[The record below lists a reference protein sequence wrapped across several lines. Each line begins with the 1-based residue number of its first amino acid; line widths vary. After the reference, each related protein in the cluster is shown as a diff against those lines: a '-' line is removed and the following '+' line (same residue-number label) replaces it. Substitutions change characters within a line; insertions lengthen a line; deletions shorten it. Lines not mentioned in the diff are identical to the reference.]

1 MTVRDLSINVPRQ
14 RRVLS
19 VLVFAAV
26 LIWIDT
32 TILGI
37 ALERIADPRTG
48 LGATP
53 GQLQW
58 AVGSYALLFATA
70 LFAAGALGDR
80 YGHRTILVLGLAC
93 FGGASIWA
101 AWAGDATGLILAR
114 GLMGVGGAMMMPTS
128 MAIIG
133 ATFPPERRAGAIAA
147 WSASSGVG
155 VALGPLLGGVLV
167 DHFWWGSVF
176 LVNLPLVAIALIG
189 IASEVP
195 NPKLAR
201 KRRPDPIGLLLS
213 TAGLAA
219 LAYGLIEAGQDTD
232 WTRWPVWGPI
242 VLGLALLVL
251 FTVFEWR
258 SSEPSFDPRLFRN
271 GRFSA
276 GNVALAALFFAITGQ
291 MFYGNFYLQGARGM
305 SALDTGLAFLPGAL
319 GVALGSGLGAR
330 LAKRHGVGLVSGG
343 GLLVVAAAFLA
354 NLWFDVDTPLV
365 WFCAVGLVSGTAMGM
380 TIAPTVAAV
389 IAVLPLD
396 RMGAGSAVNNTVR
409 QVGSVLGISLLGTV
423 LATTYR
429 DRIEPALRDLPPAAR
444 DAAAPSAEHTRAV
457 ADALHRPDLATRAN
471 DAFVA
476 AMHVTAA
483 TAALVAFLGAV
494 LLLLAFRAAGRRRHG
509 DGADAGREQQAQPG
523 GEQRQPQPDRE
534 RRDVVE
540 AVPLGNRGEAGGDQ
554 R

>member
-1 MTVRDLSINVPRQ
+1 MTVRDLSISVSRQ

-53 GQLQW
+53 GELQW

-80 YGHRTILVLGLAC
+80 YGHRTILVLGLLC
-93 FGGASIWA
+93 FGAASVWA
-101 AWAGDATGLILAR
+101 AESQHLTGNATGLILAR
-114 GLMGVGGAMMMPTS
+114 GLMGLGGAMMMPTS

-176 LVNLPLVAIALIG
+176 LVNLPVVALALIG
-189 IASEVP
+189 IAVAVP
-195 NPKLAR
+195 NPKLAQR
-201 KRRPDPIGLLLS
+201 RRPDPVGLVLS
-213 TAGLAA
+213 TAGLAL

-232 WTRWPVWGPI
+232 WARWRVWGPI
-242 VLGLALLVL
+242 ALGLVLLAL

-258 SSEPSFDPRLFRN
+258 SPEPSFDPRLFRN

-276 GNVALAALFFAITGQ
+276 GNLALAALFFGITGQ

-319 GVALGSGLGAR
+319 GVAAGSPLGAR
-330 LAKRHGVGLVSGG
+330 LARRFGVGLVSGV
-343 GLLVVAAAFLA
+343 GLLVVAAAFLT
-354 NLWFDVDTPLV
+354 NLAFDIDTPLV
-365 WFCAVGLVSGTAMGM
+365 FFCTVGFVSGTAMGLA
-380 TIAPTVAAV
+380 IAPTVAAV

-409 QVGSVLGISLLGTV
+409 QVGSVLGIALLGTV
-423 LATTYR
+423 LTTTYR
-429 DRIEPALRDLPPAAR
+429 DRIEPSLANLPAAAR
-444 DAAAPSAEHTRAV
+444 DAASPSAEHTRAV
-457 ADALHRPDLATRAN
+457 ADALHRPDLADAANRA
-471 DAFVA
+471 FIA

-483 TAALVAFLGAV
+483 SAAVVAFLGAV
-494 LLLLAFRAAGRRRHG
+494 LLMLAFRTRRARAATQRPEPALAGR
-509 DGADAGREQQAQPG
+509 P
-523 GEQRQPQPDRE
+523 
-534 RRDVVE
+534 
-540 AVPLGNRGEAGGDQ
+540 
-554 R
+554 

>member
-1 MTVRDLSINVPRQ
+1 MTVRDLSIDLTRQ

-53 GQLQW
+53 GELQW

-80 YGHRTILVLGLAC
+80 YGHRTILVLGLLC
-93 FGGASIWA
+93 FGAASIWA

-114 GLMGVGGAMMMPTS
+114 GLMGLGGAMMMPTS

-133 ATFPPERRAGAIAA
+133 ATFPPERRAGAIAIWA
-147 WSASSGVG
+147 ASSGVG

-176 LVNLPLVAIALIG
+176 LVNLPVVALALIG
-189 IASEVP
+189 IALAVP
-195 NPKLAR
+195 NPKLAQR
-201 KRRPDPIGLLLS
+201 RRPDPIGLLLS
-213 TAGLAA
+213 TGGLAA

-232 WTRWPVWGPI
+232 WARPAVWGP
-242 VLGLALLVL
+242 VAAGLALLVL

-258 SSEPSFDPRLFRN
+258 TAEPSFDPRLFRSF
-271 GRFSA
+271 RFSA
-276 GNVALAALFFAITGQ
+276 GNLALAALFFAITGQ

-305 SALDTGLAFLPGAL
+305 SALDTGFAFLPSAL
-319 GVALGSGLGAR
+319 GVAVGSVLGAR
-330 LAKRHGVGLVSGG
+330 LVKRFGLAWISGV
-343 GLLVVAAAFLA
+343 GLLVVAGAFLT
-354 NLWFDVDTPLV
+354 NLAFDVDTPLV

-380 TIAPTVAAV
+380 TIAPTSAAV
-389 IAVLPLD
+389 IAALPLD
-396 RMGAGSAVNNTVR
+396 RMGAGSAVNNTLR
-409 QVGSVLGISLLGTV
+409 QVGSVLGIALLGTV
-423 LATTYR
+423 LTTAYR
-429 DRIEPALRDLPPAAR
+429 DRIAPALTGLPASAR

-457 ADALHRPDLATRAN
+457 ADALHRPDLTQAAN
-471 DAFVA
+471 DAFIA

-483 TAALVAFLGAV
+483 TAALVAFLGGV
-494 LLLLAFRAAGRRRHG
+494 LLIVAFTRRTSGRADAAGR
-509 DGADAGREQQAQPG
+509 
-523 GEQRQPQPDRE
+523 PQPDRE
-534 RRDVVE
+534 RRDVAEV
-540 AVPLGNRGEAGGDQ
+540 A
-554 R
+554 

>member
-1 MTVRDLSINVPRQ
+1 MTVRDLSMSVPRQ

-37 ALERIADPRTG
+37 ALEHIADPRTG

-53 GQLQW
+53 GELQW
-58 AVGSYALLFATA
+58 AVGAYSLLFATA

-80 YGHRTILVLGLAC
+80 YGHRTILIGGLVC
-93 FGGASIWA
+93 FGAASVWA
-101 AWAGDATGLILAR
+101 ARAGDATGLILAR
-114 GLMGVGGAMMMPTS
+114 GLMGLGGAMMMPTS

-176 LVNLPLVAIALIG
+176 LVNLPVVLIALVG
-189 IASEVP
+189 IALAAP

-201 KRRPDPIGLLLS
+201 RRRPDPAGLVLS
-213 TAGLAA
+213 TAGLAL
-219 LAYGLIEAGQDTD
+219 LAYGLIEAGQDTE
-232 WTRWPVWGPI
+232 WARWQVCGPVLG
-242 VLGLALLVL
+242 GLALLAT
-251 FTVFEWR
+251 FTVLEWR
-258 SSEPSFDPRLFRN
+258 SPEPSFDPRLFRN

-276 GNVALAALFFAITGQ
+276 GNLALGALFFGITGQ

-305 SALDTGLAFLPGAL
+305 SALATGVAFLPGAI
-319 GVALGSGLGAR
+319 GVAIGSPLGAR
-330 LAKRHGVGLVSGG
+330 LAKRHGVGPVSGIA
-343 GLLVVAAAFLA
+343 LLVVGAAFLA
-354 NLWFDVDTPLV
+354 NLTFRVDTPLL
-365 WFCAVGLVSGTAMGM
+365 WFCTVGLISGTAMGV

-389 IAVLPLD
+389 IAVLPAD

-409 QVGSVLGISLLGTV
+409 QVGSVLGVALLGTI
-423 LATTYR
+423 LTTSYR
-429 DRIEPALRDLPPAAR
+429 DRIAPFLDGLPAAAR
-444 DAAAPSAEHTRAV
+444 DAASPSAEHTRAV
-457 ADALHRPDLATRAN
+457 AGALHRPDLTAAAN
-471 DAFVA
+471 RAFVE

-483 TAALVAFLGAV
+483 SAAVVLLLGAV
-494 LLLLAFRAAGRRRHG
+494 LLVVAFRTRPAPAAPAP
-509 DGADAGREQQAQPG
+509 GA
-523 GEQRQPQPDRE
+523 
-534 RRDVVE
+534 
-540 AVPLGNRGEAGGDQ
+540 AVPARVGSGS
-554 R
+554 

>member
-1 MTVRDLSINVPRQ
+1 MTVRDLSINLPQQ

-37 ALERIADPRTG
+37 ALERIADPRAG

-53 GQLQW
+53 GELQW

-80 YGHRTILVLGLAC
+80 YGHRTILVAGLVC
-93 FGGASIWA
+93 FGAASVWA
-101 AWAGDATGLILAR
+101 AWAGGATGLILAR
-114 GLMGVGGAMMMPTS
+114 GLMGLGGAMMMPTA

-133 ATFPPERRAGAIAA
+133 ATFPPERRPGAIAA
-147 WSASSGVG
+147 WSASSGIG

-176 LVNLPLVAIALIG
+176 LVNLPVVALALIG
-189 IASEVP
+189 ILTVVP
-195 NPKLAR
+195 NPKLAQR
-201 KRRPDPIGLLLS
+201 RRPDPVGLLLS
-213 TAGLAA
+213 TAGLAL

-232 WTRWPVWGPI
+232 WTRWQVWAPV
-242 VLGLALLVL
+242 LAGLTLLTL

-258 SSEPSFDPRLFRN
+258 SREPSFDPRLFRN

-276 GNVALAALFFAITGQ
+276 GNLALAALFFGITGQ

-305 SALDTGLAFLPGAL
+305 SALHTGLAFLPGAL
-319 GVALGSGLGAR
+319 GVAIGSGLGAR
-330 LAKRHGVGLVSGG
+330 LAKRYGVGLISGI

-354 NLWFDVDTPLV
+354 NLTFDLDTPLF
-365 WFCAVGLVSGTAMGM
+365 WFCGVGLVSGTAMGL

-409 QVGSVLGISLLGTV
+409 QVGSVLGIALLGTI
-423 LATTYR
+423 LTSTYR
-429 DRIEPALRDLPPAAR
+429 DRIAPALAGLPANLR
-444 DAAAPSAEHTRAV
+444 DAASPSAEHTRAV
-457 ADALHRPDLATRAN
+457 ADQLHRPDLATEADN
-471 DAFVA
+471 AFVA
-476 AMHVTAA
+476 AMHITAA
-483 TAALVAFLGAV
+483 SAALVAFLGAV
-494 LLLLAFRAAGRRRHG
+494 LLVLAFRNRKST
-509 DGADAGREQQAQPG
+509 
-523 GEQRQPQPDRE
+523 
-534 RRDVVE
+534 VE
-540 AVPLGNRGEAGGDQ
+540 AQRPEPALSSEAV
-554 R
+554 RVS

>member
-1 MTVRDLSINVPRQ
+1 M
-14 RRVLS
+14 LS

-80 YGHRTILVLGLAC
+80 YGHRTILVAGLTV
-93 FGGASIWA
+93 FGAASVWA

-114 GLMGVGGAMMMPTS
+114 GLMGLGGAMMMPTS

-133 ATFPPERRAGAIAA
+133 ATFPGERRAGAIAV

-176 LVNLPLVAIALIG
+176 LVNLPVVAVALVGVLMV
-189 IASEVP
+189 VP
-195 NPKLAR
+195 NPKLVQR
-201 KRRPDPIGLLLS
+201 RRPDPLGLLLS
-213 TAGLAA
+213 TGGLAL

-232 WTRWPVWGPI
+232 WTRWQVWAP
-242 VLGLALLVL
+242 VLGGLVVLAL
-251 FTVFEWR
+251 FTVVEWQ
-258 SSEPSFDPRLFRN
+258 SKQPSFDPRLFRN
-271 GRFSA
+271 SRFSA
-276 GNVALAALFFAITGQ
+276 GNLALAALFFGITGQ

-305 SALDTGLAFLPGAL
+305 SALETGLAFLPGAV
-319 GVALGSGLGAR
+319 GVALGSGIGAR
-330 LAKRHGVGLVSGG
+330 LAKRFGVGPVSGGALLVVAAGFLANLTFGLDTPLLWFCTVGLVSGI
-343 GLLVVAAAFLA
+343 
-354 NLWFDVDTPLV
+354 
-365 WFCAVGLVSGTAMGM
+365 AMGM
-380 TIAPTVAAV
+380 AIAPTVAAV

-409 QVGSVLGISLLGTV
+409 QVGSVLGIALLGTI
-423 LATTYR
+423 LASTYR
-429 DRIEPALRDLPPAAR
+429 DRIAPALAGLPPSAR
-444 DAAAPSAEHTRAV
+444 DTAAPSAEHTRAV
-457 ADALHRPDLATRAN
+457 AEQLHRPDLAAAAD
-471 DAFVA
+471 DAFMTA
-476 AMHVTAA
+476 LHITAA
-483 TAALVAFLGAV
+483 TGAVVAFAGGV
-494 LLLLAFRAAGRRRHG
+494 LLLLAFRVRRSTV
-509 DGADAGREQQAQPG
+509 EP
-523 GEQRQPQPDRE
+523 E
-534 RRDVVE
+534 RVLS
-540 AVPLGNRGEAGGDQ
+540 PTG
-554 R
+554 

>member
-1 MTVRDLSINVPRQ
+1 MTVRDLPINLSRQ
-14 RRVLS
+14 RRILS

-58 AVGSYALLFATA
+58 AVGAYSLLFATV

-80 YGHRTILVLGLAC
+80 YGHRTILVLGLLC
-93 FGGASIWA
+93 FGAASIWA

-114 GLMGVGGAMMMPTS
+114 GLMGLGGAMMMPTS

-176 LVNLPLVAIALIG
+176 LVNLPVVALALAG
-189 IASEVP
+189 IAYAVP
-195 NPKLAR
+195 NPKLAAR
-201 KRRPDPIGLLLS
+201 RRPDPAGLLLS
-213 TAGLAA
+213 TAGLAL

-232 WTRWPVWGPI
+232 WASTKVWLP
-242 VLGLALLVL
+242 VLGGLSLLAA

-258 SSEPSFDPRLFRN
+258 SPEPSFDPRLFRN

-276 GNVALAALFFAITGQ
+276 GNLALGALFFGITGQ
-291 MFYGNFYLQGARGM
+291 LFYGNFYLQGARGLT
-305 SALDTGLAFLPGAL
+305 ALQTGLAFLPGAIGL
-319 GVALGSGLGAR
+319 AAGSPLGAR
-330 LAKRHGVGLVSGG
+330 LARRHGVGLVSGI

-354 NLWFDVDTPLV
+354 NLTFDLDTPLA
-365 WFCAVGLVSGTAMGM
+365 WFCTVGFVSGVAMGLA
-380 TIAPTVAAV
+380 IAPTVAAV
-389 IAVLPLD
+389 IAVLPVD

-409 QVGSVLGISLLGTV
+409 QVGSVLGIALLGTI
-423 LATTYR
+423 LTTAYR
-429 DRIEPALRDLPPAAR
+429 DRIAPSLASLPAPAR
-444 DAAAPSAEHTRAV
+444 DAAAPSAERTRAV
-457 ADALHRPDLATRAN
+457 ADALHRPDLADSAN
-471 DAFVA
+471 HSFVA
-476 AMHVTAA
+476 AMHVTSAS
-483 TAALVAFLGAV
+483 AALALLAGAV
-494 LLLLAFRAAGRRRHG
+494 LLLLAFRRPAAAST
-509 DGADAGREQQAQPG
+509 GA
-523 GEQRQPQPDRE
+523 
-534 RRDVVE
+534 
-540 AVPLGNRGEAGGDQ
+540 AVGMKVGSVS
-554 R
+554 

>member
-1 MTVRDLSINVPRQ
+1 MTVRDLSTSVPRQ

-58 AVGSYALLFATA
+58 AVGAYALLFATA

-80 YGHRTILVLGLAC
+80 YGHRTILVLGLLC
-93 FGGASIWA
+93 FGAASVWA

-114 GLMGVGGAMMMPTS
+114 GLMGLGGAMMMPTS

-155 VALGPLLGGVLV
+155 VAVGPLLGGVLV

-176 LVNLPLVAIALIG
+176 LVNLPVVALALAG
-189 IASEVP
+189 IAFVVP
-195 NPKLAR
+195 DPKLAAR
-201 KRRPDPIGLLLS
+201 RRPDPIGLVLS
-213 TAGLAA
+213 TAGLAL

-232 WTRWPVWGPI
+232 WARTRVWAPV
-242 VLGLALLVL
+242 LAGLALIAA

-258 SSEPSFDPRLFRN
+258 SPEPSFDPRLFRN

-276 GNVALAALFFAITGQ
+276 GNLALGALFFGITGQ

-305 SALDTGLAFLPGAL
+305 TALETGLAFLPGAVGL
-319 GVALGSGLGAR
+319 AAGSPLGAR
-330 LAKRHGVGLVSGG
+330 LARRHGVGLVSGI
-343 GLLVVAAAFLA
+343 GLLVVAAAFFA
-354 NLWFDVDTPLV
+354 NLTFDVDTPLA
-365 WFCAVGLVSGTAMGM
+365 WFCTVGFVSGVAMGLA
-380 TIAPTVAAV
+380 IAPTVAAV
-389 IAVLPLD
+389 IAVLPVD

-409 QVGSVLGISLLGTV
+409 QVGSVLGIALLGTI
-423 LATTYR
+423 LTTAYR
-429 DRIEPALRDLPPAAR
+429 DRIAPALASLPAAAR

-457 ADALHRPDLATRAN
+457 ADALQRPDLADSAN
-471 DAFVA
+471 ESFVA

-483 TAALVAFLGAV
+483 FASLALVLGAALLLVAF
-494 LLLLAFRAAGRRRHG
+494 RRRR
-509 DGADAGREQQAQPG
+509 DPG
-523 GEQRQPQPDRE
+523 PSPQTPE
-534 RRDVVE
+534 VVLE
-540 AVPLGNRGEAGGDQ
+540 SV
-554 R
+554 

>member
-1 MTVRDLSINVPRQ
+1 MTVRDLSISLPRQ

-80 YGHRTILVLGLAC
+80 YGHRTILVLGLFC
-93 FGGASIWA
+93 FGAASVWA

-114 GLMGVGGAMMMPTS
+114 GLMGLGGAMMMPTS

-133 ATFPPERRAGAIAA
+133 ATFPPERRPETIAA
-147 WSASSGVG
+147 WAASSGIG

-176 LVNLPLVAIALIG
+176 LVNLPVAGLALIG
-189 IASEVP
+189 ILSVVP
-195 NPKLAR
+195 NPKLAQR
-201 KRRPDPIGLLLS
+201 RRPDPIGLLLS
-213 TAGLAA
+213 TAGLAL

-232 WTRWPVWGPI
+232 WTRTRVWAPA
-242 VLGLALLVL
+242 LAGLALLAV

-258 SSEPSFDPRLFRN
+258 SAEPSFDPRLFRN

-276 GNVALAALFFAITGQ
+276 GNIALGALFFAITGQ

-305 SALDTGLAFLPGAL
+305 NALDTGLAFLPGAL
-319 GVALGSGLGAR
+319 GVAFGSLLGAR
-330 LAKRHGVGLVSGG
+330 LVRRFGVALVSGG
-343 GLLVVAAAFLA
+343 GLLVVSAAFLT
-354 NLWFDVDTPLV
+354 NLAFGLHTPLV
-365 WFCAVGLVSGTAMGM
+365 YFCMVGFASGTAMGM
-380 TIAPTVAAV
+380 AISPTSAAV
-389 IAVLPLD
+389 IAALPLD

-409 QVGSVLGISLLGTV
+409 QVGSVLGIALLGTI
-423 LATTYR
+423 LTSTYR
-429 DRIEPALRDLPPAAR
+429 DRIAPALNALPPAAR
-444 DAAAPSAEHTRAV
+444 DAASPSAEHTRAV
-457 ADALHRPDLATRAN
+457 ADALHRPDLADAAN
-471 DAFVA
+471 NAFIT
-476 AMHVTAA
+476 AMHTTAA
-483 TAALVAFLGAV
+483 SAAVAAFLGGV
-494 LLLLAFRAAGRRRHG
+494 LLVLAFRARRSTATSAHPEP
-509 DGADAGREQQAQPG
+509 ALVASS
-523 GEQRQPQPDRE
+523 
-534 RRDVVE
+534 
-540 AVPLGNRGEAGGDQ
+540 
-554 R
+554 

>member
-1 MTVRDLSINVPRQ
+1 MTVRDLSINLPQQ

-53 GQLQW
+53 GELQW

-80 YGHRTILVLGLAC
+80 YGHRTVLAAGLAI
-93 FGGASIWA
+93 FGAASVWA

-114 GLMGVGGAMMMPTS
+114 GLMGLGGAMMMPTS

-133 ATFPPERRAGAIAA
+133 ATFPAERRAGAIAV

-176 LVNLPLVAIALIG
+176 LVNLPVVGIALAG
-189 IASEVP
+189 VLLVVP
-195 NPKLAR
+195 DPKLGSR
-201 KRRPDPIGLLLS
+201 RRPDPLGLLLS
-213 TAGLAA
+213 TAGLAL
-219 LAYGLIEAGQDTD
+219 LAYGLIEAGQDTG
-232 WTRWPVWGPI
+232 WTRWQVWAP
-242 VLGLALLVL
+242 VLGGVAVLAL
-251 FTVFEWR
+251 FTAVEWR
-258 SSEPSFDPRLFRN
+258 SAEPSFDPRLFRN

-276 GNVALAALFFAITGQ
+276 GNLALAALFFGITGQ

-305 SALDTGLAFLPGAL
+305 SALETGLAFLPGAI
-319 GVALGSGLGAR
+319 GVAAGSGLGAR
-330 LAKRHGVGLVSGG
+330 LAKRYGVGLVSGG
-343 GLLVVAAAFLA
+343 ALLVVGASFLA
-354 NLWFDVDTPLV
+354 NLTFDLDTPLL
-365 WFCAVGLVSGTAMGM
+365 WFCVVGLVSGIAMGM
-380 TIAPTVAAV
+380 VIAPTVAAV

-409 QVGSVLGISLLGTV
+409 QVGSVLGIALLGTI
-423 LATTYR
+423 LASTYR
-429 DRIEPALRDLPPAAR
+429 DRIAPALAGLPPAAR
-444 DAAAPSAEHTRAV
+444 AAAGPSAEHTRAV
-457 ADALHRPDLATRAN
+457 AEQLHRPDLAAAAD
-471 DAFVA
+471 DAFVT
-476 AMHVTAA
+476 AMHITAVTG
-483 TAALVAFLGAV
+483 ALVALAGGV
-494 LLLLAFRAAGRRRHG
+494 LLLLAFTARRSTV
-509 DGADAGREQQAQPG
+509 D
-523 GEQRQPQPDRE
+523 EQRVLSPT
-534 RRDVVE
+534 
-540 AVPLGNRGEAGGDQ
+540 G
-554 R
+554 

>member
-1 MTVRDLSINVPRQ
+1 MTVRDLSISLSQQ
-14 RRVLS
+14 RRVLT

-53 GQLQW
+53 GELQW

-80 YGHRTILVLGLAC
+80 YGHRTVLVAGLTV
-93 FGGASIWA
+93 FGAASIWA

-114 GLMGVGGAMMMPTS
+114 GLMGLGGAMMMPTS

-176 LVNLPLVAIALIG
+176 LVNLPVVAIALVG
-189 IASEVP
+189 VLLVVP
-195 NPKLAR
+195 NPKLASR
-201 KRRPDPIGLLLS
+201 RRPDPVGLLLS
-213 TAGLAA
+213 TAGLAL

-232 WTRWPVWGPI
+232 WTRWQVWAP
-242 VLGLALLVL
+242 VLGGLGILAL
-251 FTVFEWR
+251 FTVVEWR
-258 SSEPSFDPRLFRN
+258 SAQPSFDPRLFRN
-271 GRFSA
+271 SRFSA
-276 GNVALAALFFAITGQ
+276 GNLALAALFFGITGQ
-291 MFYGNFYLQGARGM
+291 MFFGNFYLQGARGM
-305 SALDTGLAFLPGAL
+305 SALETGLAFLPGAI
-319 GVALGSGLGAR
+319 GVAAGSGLGAR
-330 LAKRHGVGLVSGG
+330 LAKRFGVGLVSGSA
-343 GLLVVAAAFLA
+343 LLVVAAAFLA
-354 NLWFDVDTPLV
+354 NLTFGLDTPLL
-365 WFCAVGLVSGTAMGM
+365 WFCTVGFVSGIAMGM
-380 TIAPTVAAV
+380 VIAPTVAAV

-409 QVGSVLGISLLGTV
+409 QVGSVLGIALLGTI
-423 LATTYR
+423 LASTYR
-429 DRIEPALRDLPPAAR
+429 DRIAPALAGLPPSAR

-457 ADALHRPDLATRAN
+457 AEQLHRADLAAAAD

-483 TAALVAFLGAV
+483 TGALVAFAGGV
-494 LLLLAFRAAGRRRHG
+494 LLLLAFRTRRST
-509 DGADAGREQQAQPG
+509 
-523 GEQRQPQPDRE
+523 
-534 RRDVVE
+534 VE
-540 AVPLGNRGEAGGDQ
+540 PTRVLSPTG
-554 R
+554 

>member
-1 MTVRDLSINVPRQ
+1 M
-14 RRVLS
+14 LS

-37 ALERIADPRTG
+37 ALERLADPRAG

-53 GQLQW
+53 GELQW

-80 YGHRTILVLGLAC
+80 YGHRTILLLGLVC
-93 FGGASIWA
+93 FGAASVWA

-114 GLMGVGGAMMMPTS
+114 GLMGLGGAMMMPTS

-176 LVNLPLVAIALIG
+176 LVNLPVVGLALLGVALV
-189 IASEVP
+189 VP
-195 NPKLAR
+195 NPRLAQR
-201 KRRPDPIGLLLS
+201 RRPDPGGLLLS

-232 WTRWPVWGPI
+232 WARWNVWGPV
-242 VLGLALLVL
+242 VLGLALLAL
-251 FTVFEWR
+251 FGVYEWR
-258 SSEPSFDPRLFRN
+258 TPEPSFDPRLFRDR
-271 GRFSA
+271 RFSA
-276 GNVALAALFFAITGQ
+276 GNIALAALFFAITGQ
-291 MFYGNFYLQGARGM
+291 MFFGNFYLQGARGM

-319 GVALGSGLGAR
+319 GVAIGSGLGAR
-330 LAKRHGVGLVSGG
+330 LARRFGVAAVSGT

-354 NLWFDVDTPLV
+354 NLAFDVDTSLV
-365 WFCAVGLVSGTAMGM
+365 WFCTLGGVSGIAMGL

-389 IAVLPLD
+389 IAVLPPD

-409 QVGSVLGISLLGTV
+409 QVGSVLGIALLGTI
-423 LATTYR
+423 LTTAYR
-429 DRIEPALRDLPPAAR
+429 DRIAPALAGLPPAAR

-457 ADALHRPDLATRAN
+457 ADALHRPDLTKAAN
-471 DAFVA
+471 DAFIA

-483 TAALVAFLGAV
+483 SAAVAAFLGAV
-494 LLLLAFRAAGRRRHG
+494 LLVLAFRARSTTGVDTA
-509 DGADAGREQQAQPG
+509 AAAAPKSPAWIAPG
-523 GEQRQPQPDRE
+523 S
-534 RRDVVE
+534 
-540 AVPLGNRGEAGGDQ
+540 
-554 R
+554 

>member
-1 MTVRDLSINVPRQ
+1 MTVRDLSINLPQQ

-53 GQLQW
+53 GEVQW

-80 YGHRTILVLGLAC
+80 YGHRTILVAGLAV
-93 FGGASIWA
+93 FGAASIWA

-114 GLMGVGGAMMMPTS
+114 GLMGLGGAMMMPTS

-133 ATFPPERRAGAIAA
+133 ATFPAERRAGAIAA

-176 LVNLPLVAIALIG
+176 LVNLPVVAVALVGVLLV
-189 IASEVP
+189 VP
-195 NPKLAR
+195 NPKLVQR
-201 KRRPDPIGLLLS
+201 RRPDPLGLLLS
-213 TAGLAA
+213 TGGLAL

-232 WTRWPVWGPI
+232 WTRWQVWAP
-242 VLGLALLVL
+242 VLGGVAVLAL
-251 FTVFEWR
+251 FTVVEWQ
-258 SSEPSFDPRLFRN
+258 SKQPSFDPRLFRN
-271 GRFSA
+271 RRFSA
-276 GNVALAALFFAITGQ
+276 GNLALAALFFGITGQ

-305 SALDTGLAFLPGAL
+305 SALDTGLAFLPGAI
-319 GVALGSGLGAR
+319 GVAVGSGLGAR
-330 LAKRHGVGLVSGG
+330 LAKRFGVGLVSGG
-343 GLLVVAAAFLA
+343 ALLVVAAGFLA
-354 NLWFDVDTPLV
+354 NLTFGLDTPLL
-365 WFCAVGLVSGTAMGM
+365 WFCTVGFISGTAMGM
-380 TIAPTVAAV
+380 AIAPTVAAV

-409 QVGSVLGISLLGTV
+409 QVGSVLGIALLGTI
-423 LATTYR
+423 LASTYR
-429 DRIEPALRDLPPAAR
+429 DRIAPALAGLPPSAR

-457 ADALHRPDLATRAN
+457 AEQLHRPDLAAAAD
-471 DAFVA
+471 DAF
-476 AMHVTAA
+476 MTALHITA
-483 TAALVAFLGAV
+483 TTGAVVAFAGGV
-494 LLLLAFRAAGRRRHG
+494 LLLLAFRARKSTVER
-509 DGADAGREQQAQPG
+509 
-523 GEQRQPQPDRE
+523 DR
-534 RRDVVE
+534 VLS
-540 AVPLGNRGEAGGDQ
+540 PTG
-554 R
+554 